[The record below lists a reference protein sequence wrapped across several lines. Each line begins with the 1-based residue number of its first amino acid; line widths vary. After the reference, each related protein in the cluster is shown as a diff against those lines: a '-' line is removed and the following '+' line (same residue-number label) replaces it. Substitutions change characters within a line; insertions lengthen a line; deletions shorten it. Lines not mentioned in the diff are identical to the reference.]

1 MRLAVAQSQELLH
14 FSSIMKRALVTGG
27 AGFIGSHVVERLVR
41 EGWQVKILDNL
52 SSGSHENL
60 LGVSPIEVI
69 EGDIRDIDTCYCACR
84 DVDCVFHLAAI
95 SSVASSIAAPLT
107 THDINLGGTLNIL
120 CAARDM
126 HVKRFVFSSSAS
138 IYGNAETI
146 PTTENQQMAPQSP
159 YASSKACAEFY
170 CRNFFDLHG
179 LEAVV
184 LRYFN
189 VFGPRQSANSGY
201 AAVIPLFVQ
210 AAVTGRTPTVYGDGL
225 QTRDFVYVESVAEAN
240 WLAATMP
247 QAAGKT
253 FNVAGGTGISLID
266 LLQTLERIT
275 GKDMAPEFQPGRPGE
290 VRHSRADIT
299 AARQFLRFQPRITL
313 TEGLKRTLASAL
325 PETSAS
331 SAHSV
336 STLVAAPA

>member
-1 MRLAVAQSQELLH
+1 MT
-14 FSSIMKRALVTGG
+14 RALVTGG

-41 EGWQVKILDNL
+41 EGWQVRVLDNL
-52 SSGSHENL
+52 SSGTVDNL
-60 LGVSPIEVI
+60 RVPEAIEIV
-69 EGDIRDIDTCYCACR
+69 EGDIRDLDACYSACR

-126 HVKRFVFSSSAS
+126 HVKRLVFSSSAS
-138 IYGNAETI
+138 VYGNAEVV
-146 PTTENQQMAPQSP
+146 PTTEDQPMAPQSP

-170 CRNFFDLHG
+170 CRNFFDIHG

-210 AAVTGRTPTVYGDGL
+210 SAVAGSTPTVYGDGL
-225 QTRDFVYVESVAEAN
+225 QTRDFIYVESVAEAN

-247 QAAGKT
+247 HAAGKT
-253 FNVAGGTGISLID
+253 FNIAGGQGISLID

-290 VRHSRADIT
+290 VRHSRADIA
-299 AARQFLRFQPRITL
+299 AARADLRFQPRITL
-313 TEGLKRTLASAL
+313 TEGLKRTLSAAHSEMSAPAPAVSAL
-325 PETSAS
+325 I
-331 SAHSV
+331 
-336 STLVAAPA
+336 AATA

>member
-1 MRLAVAQSQELLH
+1 MN
-14 FSSIMKRALVTGG
+14 RALVTGG
-27 AGFIGSHVVERLVR
+27 AGFIGSHVGERLVR
-41 EGWQVKILDNL
+41 EGWQVRVLDNL
-52 SSGSHENL
+52 SSGTTENL
-60 LGVSPIEVI
+60 RVPEAIVI
-69 EGDIRDIDTCYCACR
+69 VEGDVRDVDACYSACR

-95 SSVASSIAAPLT
+95 SSVASSIAAPLA

-126 HVKRFVFSSSAS
+126 HVKRLVFSSSAS
-138 IYGNAETI
+138 VYGNAEVV
-146 PTTENQQMAPQSP
+146 PTAEDQPLAPQSP

-179 LEAVV
+179 LEAVI

-210 AAVTGRTPTVYGDGL
+210 AAVNGITPTVYGDGL

-240 WLAATMP
+240 WLAATVP
-247 QAAGKT
+247 QAVGKT
-253 FNVAGGTGISLID
+253 FNVAGGQGITLID

-275 GKDMAPEFQPGRPGE
+275 GRDMA
-290 VRHSRADIT
+290 T
-299 AARQFLRFQPRITL
+299 
-313 TEGLKRTLASAL
+313 
-325 PETSAS
+325 
-331 SAHSV
+331 
-336 STLVAAPA
+336 